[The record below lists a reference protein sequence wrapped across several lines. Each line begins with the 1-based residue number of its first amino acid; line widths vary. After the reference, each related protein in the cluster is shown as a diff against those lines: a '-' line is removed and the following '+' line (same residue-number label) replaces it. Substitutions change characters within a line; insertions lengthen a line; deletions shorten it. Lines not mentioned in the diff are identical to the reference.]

1 MIMRDTRAWIFLAI
15 GLVLAGLTGFA
26 LYGLAQQAAPAG
38 GSARGGGVTQTMD
51 ILVAK
56 ADLPVRVIITAD
68 AVMHKAYPLDLVP
81 TGAITNDADVIGQ
94 TTISPISRGQAI
106 VQAQLSTAESDR
118 SASLTVQK
126 GMVMVAFPTTD
137 PLTVAGL
144 VHIGDKVD
152 VLASV
157 IAGTGENA
165 KVSQT
170 TIQNLEVLDILGPT
184 TAQPQRAT
192 ALVFAVDHQ
201 VALVLKF
208 LRDSQ
213 ATIDLAIRSRN
224 ESEVTKTTSVDLG
237 YVVSTYGIRR

>member
-1 MIMRDTRAWIFLAI
+1 MRDTRAWIFLAI

-26 LYGLAQQAAPAG
+26 LYGLAQQAAPNGAVV
-38 GSARGGGVTQTMD
+38 RGGQVQTMD
-51 ILVAK
+51 IIVAK
-56 ADLPVRVIITAD
+56 ADLPVRVIITPD
-68 AVMHKAYPLDLVP
+68 AVMHKAFPLDLVP
-81 TGAITNDADVIGQ
+81 AGAITNDADVIGQ
-94 TTISPISRGQAI
+94 TTITPIARGQAI
-106 VQAQLSTAESDR
+106 VQAQLSTAESNR

-126 GMVMVAFPTTD
+126 GFVMVAFPTTD
-137 PLTVAGL
+137 PLTAAGL
-144 VHIGDKVD
+144 VQIGDKVD
-152 VLASV
+152 VLATV
-157 IAGTGENA
+157 IAGTGENS

-184 TAQPQRAT
+184 SAQPQRAT

-201 VALVLKF
+201 VAVVLKF

-224 ESEVTKTTSVDLG
+224 EPEVTKTTSVDLG

>member
-1 MIMRDTRAWIFLAI
+1 MRDTRAWIFLAI

-26 LYGLAQQAAPAG
+26 LYGLAQQASPNGAV
-38 GSARGGGVTQTMD
+38 RGGAAQTMD
-51 ILVAK
+51 IIVAK
-56 ADLPVRVIITAD
+56 ADLPVRVIITPD
-68 AVMHKAYPLDLVP
+68 AVMHKSFPLDLVP
-81 TGAITNDADVIGQ
+81 AGAFTIDADVIGQ
-94 TTISPISRGQAI
+94 TTITPIARGQAI
-106 VQAQLSTAESDR
+106 VQAQLSTAEGDR

-137 PLTVAGL
+137 PLTAAGL
-144 VHIGDKVD
+144 VHIGDRVD

-157 IAGTGENA
+157 IAGSGENA

-170 TIQNLEVLDILGPT
+170 TLQNLEVLDILGPT
-184 TAQPQRAT
+184 SAQPQRAT

-201 VALVLKF
+201 VALVLKY

-213 ATIDLAIRSRN
+213 ATIDLAIRSRTEN
-224 ESEVTKTTSVDLG
+224 ELTKTTSVDLG

>member
-1 MIMRDTRAWIFLAI
+1 MRDTRAWIFLAI

-26 LYGLAQQAAPAG
+26 LYGLAQQASPNGAVR
-38 GSARGGGVTQTMD
+38 GSAAQTMD

-56 ADLPVRVIITAD
+56 ADLPVRVIITPD

-81 TGAITNDADVIGQ
+81 AGAFTIDAEVIGQ
-94 TTISPISRGQAI
+94 TTITPIARGQVI

-137 PLTVAGL
+137 PLTAAGL
-144 VHIGDKVD
+144 VHIGDHVD

-170 TIQNLEVLDILGPT
+170 TLQNLEVLDILGPT
-184 TAQPQRAT
+184 SAQPQRAS

-201 VALVLKF
+201 VALVLKY

-213 ATIDLAIRSRN
+213 ATIDLAIRSRSEN
-224 ESEVTKTTSVDLG
+224 ELTKTTSVDLG
-237 YVVSTYGIRR
+237 YVVTTYGIRR

>member
-38 GSARGGGVTQTMD
+38 GSARGAGVTQTMD

-81 TGAITNDADVIGQ
+81 TGAFTNDADVIGQ

-137 PLTVAGL
+137 PLTAAGL

-192 ALVFAVDHQ
+192 SLVFAVDHQ

-224 ESEVTKTTSVDLG
+224 ESEVSKTTSVDLG

>member
-1 MIMRDTRAWIFLAI
+1 MRDTRAWIFLAI

-38 GSARGGGVTQTMD
+38 TARGAPAQTMD

-56 ADLPVRVIITAD
+56 SDLPVRVIITAD
-68 AVMHKAYPLDLVP
+68 AVMRKSYPLDLVP
-81 TGAITNDADVIGQ
+81 AGAFTNDADVVGQ
-94 TTISPISRGQAI
+94 TTITSIARGQAI
-106 VQAQLSTAESDR
+106 VQAQLSLAGGDR
-118 SASLTVQK
+118 SSSLTVAK

-137 PLTVAGL
+137 PLTAAGL
-144 VHIGDKVD
+144 VHIGDRVD

-170 TIQNLEVLDILGPT
+170 TIQNLEVLDILAPT
-184 TAQPQRAT
+184 SAQPQRAT

-201 VALVLKF
+201 VALVLKY
-208 LRDSQ
+208 LRDAQ
-213 ATIDLAIRSRN
+213 ATIDLAIRSQS
-224 ESEVTKTTSVDLG
+224 ESELTRTTSVDLA
-237 YVVSTYGIRR
+237 YIVSTYGIRK

>member
-1 MIMRDTRAWIFLAI
+1 MRDTRAWIFLAI

-26 LYGLAQQAAPAG
+26 LYGLAQQAAPSASLTRSG
-38 GSARGGGVTQTMD
+38 GQVQTMD

-56 ADLPVRVIITAD
+56 ADLPVRVVITPD

-81 TGAITNDADVIGQ
+81 AGAITNDADVVGL
-94 TTISPISRGQAI
+94 TTIAPIAKGQVI
-106 VQAQLSTAESDR
+106 VQAQLSSLETDHSQ
-118 SASLTVQK
+118 SLTIQVGK
-126 GMVMVAFPTTD
+126 VMVAFPTTD
-137 PLTVAGL
+137 PLTAAGL

-152 VLASV
+152 ILASV
-157 IAGTGENA
+157 IAGTGENS

-184 TAQPQRAT
+184 TEQPQRAT
-192 ALVFAVDHQ
+192 SLVFVVDHQ
-201 VALVLKF
+201 VAVVLKY

-224 ESEVTKTTSVDLG
+224 ESETAKTTSVDLG

>member
-1 MIMRDTRAWIFLAI
+1 MRDTRAWIFLAI

-26 LYGLAQQAAPAG
+26 LYGLAQQAAPTGA
-38 GSARGGGVTQTMD
+38 ARGPAAQTMD

-56 ADLPVRVIITAD
+56 ADLPVRVIITPD
-68 AVMHKAYPLDLVP
+68 AIVHKSFPLDLVP
-81 TGAITNDADVIGQ
+81 AGAFTLDTDVIGQ
-94 TTISPISRGQAI
+94 TTITPIARGQAI
-106 VQAQLSTAESDR
+106 VQAQLSTAETDR

-137 PLTVAGL
+137 PLTTAGL
-144 VHIGDKVD
+144 VHIGDRVD

-170 TIQNLEVLDILGPT
+170 TLQNLEVLDILGPT
-184 TAQPQRAT
+184 SAQPQRAL

-201 VALVLKF
+201 VALVLKY

-213 ATIDLAIRSRN
+213 ATIDLAIRSRT
-224 ESEVTKTTSVDLG
+224 ESELTKTTSVDLG

>member
-1 MIMRDTRAWIFLAI
+1 MRDTRAWIFLAI

-38 GSARGGGVTQTMD
+38 AVVRGGQVQTMD
-51 ILVAK
+51 IIVAK
-56 ADLPVRVIITAD
+56 ADLPVRVIITPD
-68 AVMHKAYPLDLVP
+68 AVMHKAFPLDLVP
-81 TGAITNDADVIGQ
+81 AGAITNDADVVGQ
-94 TTISPISRGQAI
+94 TTITPIARGQAI
-106 VQAQLSTAESDR
+106 VQAQLSTAESNR

-126 GMVMVAFPTTD
+126 GFVMVAFPTTD
-137 PLTVAGL
+137 PLTAAGL
-144 VHIGDKVD
+144 VQIGDKVD
-152 VLASV
+152 VLATV
-157 IAGTGENA
+157 IAGTGENS

-184 TAQPQRAT
+184 SAQPQRAT

-201 VALVLKF
+201 VAVVLKF

-224 ESEVTKTTSVDLG
+224 ETEVTKTTSVDLG

>member
-26 LYGLAQQAAPAG
+26 LYGLAQQAAPAAG
-38 GSARGGGVTQTMD
+38 VARGGVTQTMD

-56 ADLPVRVIITAD
+56 ADLPVRVIITPD
-68 AVMHKAYPLDLVP
+68 AVMHKTFPLDLVP
-81 TGAITNDADVIGQ
+81 SGAITNDADVIGQ
-94 TTISPISRGQAI
+94 TTISPITRGQVI
-106 VQAQLSTAESDR
+106 VQAQLSTAEGDR
-118 SASLTVQK
+118 SASLTVQTGK
-126 GMVMVAFPTTD
+126 VMVAFPTTD
-137 PLTVAGL
+137 PLTAAGL

-224 ESEVTKTTSVDLG
+224 ESELTKTTSVDLG

>member
-1 MIMRDTRAWIFLAI
+1 MRDSRAWIFLAI

-26 LYGLAQQAAPAG
+26 LYGLAQQAAPSGAAG
-38 GSARGGGVTQTMD
+38 GPAAQTMD

-56 ADLPVRVIITAD
+56 ADLPVRVIITPD
-68 AVMHKAYPLDLVP
+68 AIMHKSFPLDLVP
-81 TGAITNDADVIGQ
+81 AGAFSVDAEVIGQ
-94 TTISPISRGQAI
+94 TTITPIARGQAI

-137 PLTVAGL
+137 PLTTAGL
-144 VHIGDKVD
+144 VHIGDRVD

-157 IAGTGENA
+157 IAGSGENA

-170 TIQNLEVLDILGPT
+170 TLQNLEVLDILGPT
-184 TAQPQRAT
+184 SAQPQRAT

-201 VALVLKF
+201 VALVLKY
-208 LRDSQ
+208 LRDSN
-213 ATIDLAIRSRN
+213 ATIDLAIRSRTEN
-224 ESEVTKTTSVDLG
+224 ELTKTTSVDLG

>member
-1 MIMRDTRAWIFLAI
+1 MRDTRAWIFLAI

-26 LYGLAQQAAPAG
+26 LYGLAQQAAPNGAVV
-38 GSARGGGVTQTMD
+38 RGGQVQTMD
-51 ILVAK
+51 IIVAK
-56 ADLPVRVIITAD
+56 ADLPVRVIITPD
-68 AVMHKAYPLDLVP
+68 AVMHKAFPLDLVP
-81 TGAITNDADVIGQ
+81 AGAITSDADVVGQ
-94 TTISPISRGQAI
+94 TTITPIARGQAI
-106 VQAQLSTAESDR
+106 VQAQLSTAESNR

-126 GMVMVAFPTTD
+126 GFVMVAFPTTD
-137 PLTVAGL
+137 PLTAAGL
-144 VHIGDKVD
+144 VQIGDKVD
-152 VLASV
+152 VLATV
-157 IAGTGENA
+157 IAGTGENS

-184 TAQPQRAT
+184 SAQPQRAT

-201 VALVLKF
+201 VAVVLKF

-224 ESEVTKTTSVDLG
+224 EPEVTKTTSVDLG